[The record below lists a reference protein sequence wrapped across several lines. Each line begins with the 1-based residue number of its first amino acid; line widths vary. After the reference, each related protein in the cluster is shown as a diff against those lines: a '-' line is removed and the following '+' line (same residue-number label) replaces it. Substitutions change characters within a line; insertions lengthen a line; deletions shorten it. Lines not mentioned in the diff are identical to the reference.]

1 MLHTIGTVLAWIGAL
16 GIIGIGTAYLLRSE
30 ANAAG
35 FGLPVLPAD
44 DARGW
49 WQVKGIRD
57 VATGVLVIA
66 VSLASSSA
74 LGLVMLVLALIPIGD
89 AAIILGNRGDRS
101 AALWVHGTTAV
112 AMVVAAAL
120 LTWG

>member
-16 GIIGIGTAYLLRSE
+16 GIIGIGSAYLLRSE
-30 ANAAG
+30 ANAVG
-35 FGLPVLPAD
+35 FGLPVLPAE

-57 VATGVLVIA
+57 LGIGVLVIV

-74 LGLVMLVLALIPIGD
+74 LGLVMLVLALIPVGD
-89 AAIILGNRGDRS
+89 AAIILGNKGNRS
-101 AALWVHGTTAV
+101 AVIWIHGMTAV

>member
-16 GIIGIGTAYLLRSE
+16 GIIGIGIAYLRRSE

-35 FGLPVLPAD
+35 FGLPVPPTE

-57 VATGVLVIA
+57 LASGVLVIA

-74 LGLVMLVLALIPIGD
+74 LGLVMLVLALIPVGD
-89 AAIILGNRGDRS
+89 AAIILGNKGNRS
-101 AALWVHGTTAV
+101 AAIWIHGSTAF
-112 AMVVAAAL
+112 AMLVSAAL